1 MTMVNRPFAGLTLLV
16 SWLFLLT
23 PLGLAAETADPIQ
36 RSTTRIAIAL
46 DTADRVP
53 VRTSFESFPPTV
65 EIRFPRRR
73 VTASLPE
80 RVAVAGGAVQA
91 IEARYDAAGR
101 GETARFI
108 QSLRVVLTG
117 PFVYRVESEPGRVV
131 IEIDHPAS
139 VRGASMEVGMG
150 SGTVVRSAPV
160 GTVSERFRAMQEA
173 LARARP
179 AAITMQWDGSN
190 GDSAVQRGT
199 GARVLAPSPAASS
212 QMKDARGTVAPPA
225 RASSG
230 SGAFP
235 VFGVALLVG
244 LTLAGAAGSWR
255 LIQRQAA
262 AARAA
267 AEGRNVRLPSGVL
280 LIDQLV
286 WKAFERQGYQLL
298 METELTQPPL
308 GTLRILAKD
317 ELKTALLFVGSGR
330 FFEKQTVERFIRAMR
345 EAHVEQGWLAAS
357 GSFTVPAQRVAKEH
371 RITLIGRD
379 QLVELLSMGAGS
391 EYFSR
396 QLEQSHAHLEEAKD
410 TLRQYAAE
418 LDTLRRQRNE
428 ASWHLGEERA
438 KSATL
443 EAALEALGRQVSG
456 YEAQIQRWEQEA
468 VTLRKQWEESQW
480 FLGEA
485 RERSR
490 YLDTQVASLQALA
503 KQVEAVERERSDAV
517 QSLGEER
524 AKHASLAGRL
534 DELQRE
540 LEQAMQRSGEL
551 EASLARVQDELAVYR
566 TLGERRRAGR
576 IRTPKASVELVSG
589 GKTPAAAAWLCDLSA
604 TGLGLETDREL
615 PQRTPIRVRV
625 RVPGREPLETGARF
639 VWQRPHGSDGRHR
652 SGCRFIRP
660 PAETRAALQELVSQ
674 GEAPRA

>member
-1 MTMVNRPFAGLTLLV
+1 MTIVNRPLSGLTLLV
-16 SWLFLLT
+16 SWFFLLT
-23 PLGLAAETADPIQ
+23 PLGLAAETTDPVQ

-46 DTADRVP
+46 DTAERVP
-53 VRTSFESFPPTV
+53 VRTSFESSPPTV
-65 EIRFPRRR
+65 EIRFPRQR

-91 IEARYDAAGR
+91 IEARYDPAGR
-101 GETARFI
+101 GDAARFI
-108 QSLRVVLTG
+108 QSLRFVLTG
-117 PFVYRVESEPGRVV
+117 PFAYRVESEPGRVV

-150 SGTVVRSAPV
+150 SGTVVRSTPV

-173 LARARP
+173 LAGARP
-179 AAITMQWDGSN
+179 TAVTMQWDGGS
-190 GDSAVQRGT
+190 GASDVQRGT
-199 GARVLAPSPAASS
+199 GVHVPAPSLTASS
-212 QMKDARGTVAPPA
+212 EMQDARGIGAPRA
-225 RASSG
+225 RAASG

-235 VFGVALLVG
+235 VSGVALLVG
-244 LTLAGAAGSWR
+244 LTLAGVAGSWR
-255 LIQRQAA
+255 LIRRRVA
-262 AARAA
+262 AARAS

-286 WKAFERQGYQLL
+286 WKAFERQGYQLM
-298 METELTQPPL
+298 MEAELTQPPL

-345 EAHVEQGWLAAS
+345 EAHVEQGLLAAS
-357 GSFTVPAQRVAKEH
+357 GSFTIPAQRVAKEH

-396 QLEQSHAHLEEAKD
+396 QLEQSHAQLEEAKD

-418 LDTLRRQRNE
+418 LDALRLQRNE
-428 ASWHLGEERA
+428 ASWHLGEECA
-438 KSATL
+438 TSATL
-443 EAALEALGRQVSG
+443 EARLEALGQQVSG

-485 RERSR
+485 REHSR
-490 YLDTQVASLQALA
+490 YLDTQVASLQELA
-503 KQVEAVERERSDAV
+503 KRVEVVERERDDAA
-517 QSLGEER
+517 QSLGQER
-524 AKHASLAGRL
+524 AKHTSLAERL
-534 DELQRE
+534 DDLQRE
-540 LEQAMQRSGEL
+540 LEKAMQRSGEL
-551 EASLARVQDELAVYR
+551 EASLARLQDELAVYR
-566 TLGERRRAGR
+566 TLGERRRASR
-576 IRTPKASVELVSG
+576 IRVPEASVELVNG
-589 GKTPAAAAWLCDLSA
+589 GKTPVAAAWLCDLSA

-625 RVPGREPLETGARF
+625 LVPGREPLEARARF
-639 VWQRPHGSDGRHR
+639 IWQQPHGSDGRYR
-652 SGCRFIRP
+652 SGCRFIKP
-660 PAETRAALQELVSQ
+660 PAETRTVLQALCSQ
-674 GEAPRA
+674 FEAPRA

>member
-1 MTMVNRPFAGLTLLV
+1 MALANHSFSCAILCV
-16 SWLFLLT
+16 SWLFLLA
-23 PLGLAAETADPIQ
+23 PSGLAAETADPVE
-36 RSTTRIAIAL
+36 RSTTRIAITL
-46 DTADRVP
+46 DTADPVP
-53 VRTSFESFPPTV
+53 VRTSFESSPPTV
-65 EIRFPRRR
+65 VIRFPRRR

-80 RVAVAGGAVQA
+80 RVAVASGAVQA

-101 GETARFI
+101 GEAARSL
-108 QSLRVVLTG
+108 QSLRFVLAG
-117 PFVYRVESEPGRVV
+117 PFAYRVESEPGRVV
-131 IEIDHPAS
+131 IAIDHPAS
-139 VRGASMEVGMG
+139 VRTTSMDIGMG
-150 SGTVVRSAPV
+150 SGKIVRSASI

-179 AAITMQWDGSN
+179 TAITMQWDGSS
-190 GDSAVQRGT
+190 GESAVQRGT
-199 GARVLAPSPAASS
+199 GAHVLAPAIAASS
-212 QMKDARGTVAPPA
+212 EMKGARGTVAPPA
-225 RASSG
+225 HTASG

-244 LTLAGAAGSWR
+244 LTLAGAAGSWW

-286 WKAFERQGYQLL
+286 WKAFERQGYQLM
-298 METELTQPPL
+298 METEITQPPL

-317 ELKTALLFVGSGR
+317 ELQAALLFVGSGR

-345 EAHVEQGWLAAS
+345 EAHVEQGFLAAS
-357 GSFTVPAQRVAKEH
+357 GSFTVPAQRTAKEH

-396 QLEQSHAHLEEAKD
+396 QLEQNRAHLEEAKD
-410 TLRQYAAE
+410 ALREHAAE

-438 KSATL
+438 TS
-443 EAALEALGRQVSG
+443 AALEAKLEELGRQVSG

-485 RERSR
+485 RERGR
-490 YLDTQVASLQALA
+490 YLETQVASLQELA
-503 KQVEAVERERSDAV
+503 KRIEAVERERDGAV
-517 QSLGEER
+517 QSFGEER
-524 AKHASLAGRL
+524 AKHASLAERL

-540 LEQAMQRSGEL
+540 RDAAMQRSGEL
-551 EASLARVQDELAVYR
+551 EASLARLQEELTVYR
-566 TLGERRRAGR
+566 TFGERRRAGR
-576 IRTPKASVELVSG
+576 VRIPEASVELVNG

-604 TGLGLETDREL
+604 TGFGLETDREL
-615 PQRTPIRVRV
+615 PQRPPIRVRL
-625 RVPGREPLETGARF
+625 RVPGREPLEARARF
-639 VWQRPHGSDGRHR
+639 IWRQPQGSDGRYR
-652 SGCRFIRP
+652 SGCRFIKP
-660 PAETRAALQELVSQ
+660 TAETRAALQELIAGV
-674 GEAPRA
+674 EAPRA